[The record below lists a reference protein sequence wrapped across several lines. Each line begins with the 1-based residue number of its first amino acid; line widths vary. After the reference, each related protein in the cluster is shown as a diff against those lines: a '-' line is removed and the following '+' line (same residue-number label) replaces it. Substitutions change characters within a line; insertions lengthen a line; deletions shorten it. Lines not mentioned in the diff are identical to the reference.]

1 MFKSSNKV
9 KNRGHTGTC
18 IIMYLNTNTK
28 LSNSRYIAMIDDTVG
43 TWNNNRQNTNV
54 ICISVWKSL

>member
-18 IIMYLNTNTK
+18 IIMYLNINTK

-43 TWNNNRQNTNV
+43 T
-54 ICISVWKSL
+54 